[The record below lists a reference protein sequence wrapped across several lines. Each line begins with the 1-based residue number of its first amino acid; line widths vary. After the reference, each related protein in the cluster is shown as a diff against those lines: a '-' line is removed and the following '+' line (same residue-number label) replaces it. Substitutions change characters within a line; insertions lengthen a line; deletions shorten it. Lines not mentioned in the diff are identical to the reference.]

1 MVDLLNRK
9 CFVLFMES
17 EQPLGQR
24 PVLYRKCSQKIVRD
38 EDWPVIRSLMEAGA
52 KAPDVAKKYGIS
64 PVTINT
70 RACKEKWATPARVA
84 KAKNQIIEGDPA
96 SAVAALWSDRKV
108 AARESIYQG
117 SQKALQRFFALA
129 PTPQSFSEAAIA
141 SKLLNQAI
149 DPDAASGNSQ
159 STTVNILQA
168 NGFQPKKVIDV

>member
-1 MVDLLNRK
+1 
-9 CFVLFMES
+9 MEA
-17 EQPLGQR
+17 EQPQAER

-70 RACKEKWATPARVA
+70 KACKEKWATPSRVA

-96 SAVAALWSDRKV
+96 SAVAALWSDRK
-108 AARESIYQG
+108 ASARETAYQG
-117 SQKALQRFFALA
+117 YQKALQRFFALA
-129 PTPQSFSEAAIA
+129 PVPQTFSEAAIA

-149 DPDAASGNSQ
+149 DPDSGSSQ
-159 STTVNILQA
+159 SSSTTVNILQA
-168 NGFQPKKVIDV
+168 NGFQPKRTIDV